1 MFAGRRIMVEAN
13 IGSVAEARAA
23 VEAGA
28 DGAGLLRTELLLLD
42 QPALPDEDTQRAQLS
57 DIFAVLGGRPV
68 TVRVL
73 DAGGDKPV
81 RALRLDPVRNGFLG
95 VRGWRWLAA
104 HPDVLRTQLRA
115 ICRAAPGYQIDV
127 MAPMITVAAEAA
139 AFRGAVRAAVDSLA
153 AAGLAHAPPRRI
165 GVMIEI
171 PAAAVAAD
179 QIAAEAD
186 FLSVGT
192 NDLIAYTM
200 AADRTEPG
208 VAGLA
213 DPAATAVWRLL
224 EQVCAGAAR
233 HGRPVAV
240 CGELAGDERFAR
252 RLAGL
257 GVTGLSM
264 AASRIPAIKALLRQV

>member
-1 MFAGRRIMVEAN
+1 
-13 IGSVAEARAA
+13 
-23 VEAGA
+23 
-28 DGAGLLRTELLLLD
+28 
-42 QPALPDEDTQRAQLS
+42 
-57 DIFAVLGGRPV
+57 
-68 TVRVL
+68 
-73 DAGGDKPV
+73 
-81 RALRLDPVRNGFLG
+81 
-95 VRGWRWLAA
+95 
-104 HPDVLRTQLRA
+104 
-115 ICRAAPGYQIDV
+115 

-139 AFRGAVRAAVDSLA
+139 AFRDAVGAAAESLA
-153 AAGLAHAPPRRI
+153 ADGLAHARPGRT
-165 GVMIEI
+165 GVMIEV

-179 QIAAEAD
+179 EIAAEAD

-240 CGELAGDERFAR
+240 CGELAADERFAR

-264 AASRIPAIKALLRQV
+264 AAGRIPVIKSLLRRI